1 MGIPIPKE
9 TPVMEAKRSRQQ
21 HPLRLDDGLLL
32 IFQHED
38 GSGRAGAYLITRST
52 VEQANLGVTSSVFF
66 QVLRNMTMFLRNPAL
81 YIGIYGRDAYVRI
94 VSTLG
99 RLHTMCDLLPALID
113 NDDDDDNEWCRGV
126 PGNVRILDV
135 VSMPPNDVLDLA
147 LARL

>member
-1 MGIPIPKE
+1 MGIPVPK
-9 TPVMEAKRSRQQ
+9 TIAKRPVATDR
-21 HPLRLDDGLLL
+21 RLVDGLLL

-66 QVLRNMTMFLRNPAL
+66 QVLRNMTMFLRNPAR

-113 NDDDDDNEWCRGV
+113 DDDDEWCRGV

-147 LARL
+147 LAHL